1 MNYIAQIKGFWL
13 LHREHAF
20 TSTEI
25 SLYFYLLEVC
35 NSANWVNPFKRNTAK
50 ILADLK
56 FSRSSLERARKKLQ
70 TCGIIDY
77 KSINGTANV
86 TYQLADLELL
96 FRSRRQPIATAS
108 DAGNDIGSDKGS
120 DAGNDKGR
128 DQLNK
133 NNKPKQAEVVNYS
146 SAFDFFV
153 NTANCRLLKEK
164 FALDTDGLNHYFR
177 IFYDSKIDLG
187 DLDNKTLA
195 ETAKN
200 FYYWLPKHLA
210 AQNKEKSCAK
220 KESSYRPGAAQP
232 LRGVA
237 AAMKFANVKMREEC
251 V

>member
-13 LHREHAF
+13 LHEKHAF

-56 FSRSSLERARKKLQ
+56 FSRSSLERSRKRLKM
-70 TCGIIDY
+70 CSVIDY

-86 TYQLADLELL
+86 TYQLTDLELL
-96 FRSRRQPIATAS
+96 FRNRHQPSAA
-108 DAGNDIGSDKGS
+108 GSDTGS

-146 SAFDFFV
+146 YAFDFFV
-153 NTANCRLLKEK
+153 NTGNCRLLKEK
-164 FALDTDGLNHYFR
+164 FGLDADGLHHYFR

-220 KESSYRPGAAQP
+220 KESAYRPGAAHP

-251 V
+251 L